1 MSDKDGEISRARLS
15 EVKSGEGKKKKKKR
29 KVDGG
34 TVAFHCG
41 LRDHPPSLPSP
52 AWLYFFFLTHSI
64 ALKTESRTTKVSVFY
79 HLFHQLLTPLETSI
93 NIQCVCLKLNF
104 YFALLSIDSYIQRV
118 SGSGAGFKV

>member
-1 MSDKDGEISRARLS
+1 MVELWLFIVVCAITPPLY
-15 EVKSGEGKKKKKKR
+15 
-29 KVDGG
+29 
-34 TVAFHCG
+34 
-41 LRDHPPSLPSP
+41 LRQLGFF
-52 AWLYFFFLTHSI
+52 FFFLTHSI